1 MLNRRAY
8 LSKSAAV
15 AVTVLSGAA
24 YAARPKTPGA
34 ASLTCSLLVDRAGAE
49 RGLSFVVRNEGRDPA
64 VLRYFRPAM
73 PGAVTAT
80 VAGARVSITQPA
92 LDIGVQRAEQAI
104 APGASVTVRS
114 AIRVRFEP
122 PSGAPRNDSRFLWT
136 VAHAP
141 VRVELSATFG
151 NPDAVACRGV
161 LEP

>member
-1 MLNRRAY
+1 MPNRRAY
-8 LSKSAAV
+8 LSKYAAA

-24 YAARPKTPGA
+24 HAGRPKTPGA
-34 ASLTCSLLVDRAGAE
+34 TPLSCSLLVDRTGNE
-49 RGLSFVVRNEGRDPA
+49 RGLSFVVRNEGRAPA
-64 VLRYFRPAM
+64 VLRYFNPAM

-92 LDIGVQRAEQAI
+92 LDIGVQRVEQTV
-104 APGASVTVRS
+104 APGASITVRS
-114 AIRVRFEP
+114 VIRIRFEP

-141 VRVELSATFG
+141 ARVELAGTFG
-151 NPDAVACRGV
+151 EPDPIACRGV